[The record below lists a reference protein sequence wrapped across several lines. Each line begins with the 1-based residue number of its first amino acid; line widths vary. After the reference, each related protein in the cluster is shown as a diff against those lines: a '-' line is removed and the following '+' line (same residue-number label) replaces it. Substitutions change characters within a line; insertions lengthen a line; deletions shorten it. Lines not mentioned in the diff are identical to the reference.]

1 MTFKFHEN
9 EKKNK
14 NRNSYDFCKSVRGI
28 IDDCGFTST
37 MEMIDVNCNCIFIR
51 IQTAYRITKADM
63 VQFVEYMTEC
73 VNMDEQKKMME
84 LRDILTEIEEKRE
97 NGIETGCTLDEL
109 DSYLEEILAE

>member
-1 MTFKFHEN
+1 
-9 EKKNK
+9 
-14 NRNSYDFCKSVRGI
+14 
-28 IDDCGFTST
+28 
-37 MEMIDVNCNCIFIR
+37 
-51 IQTAYRITKADM
+51 M

-97 NGIETGCTLDEL
+97 NGRETGCTLDEL

>member
-1 MTFKFHEN
+1 M
-9 EKKNK
+9 
-14 NRNSYDFCKSVRGI
+14 DFTPDYS
-28 IDDCGFTST
+28 
-37 MEMIDVNCNCIFIR
+37 
-51 IQTAYRITKADM
+51 
-63 VQFVEYMTEC
+63 TEC

>member
-1 MTFKFHEN
+1 MSFKSYEN
-9 EKKNK
+9 EKTNK
-14 NRNSYDFCKSVRGI
+14 NRNSYDFCNCYTDVSLWKPICFSKSM
-28 IDDCGFTST
+28 CT
-37 MEMIDVNCNCIFIR
+37 NCIFIR